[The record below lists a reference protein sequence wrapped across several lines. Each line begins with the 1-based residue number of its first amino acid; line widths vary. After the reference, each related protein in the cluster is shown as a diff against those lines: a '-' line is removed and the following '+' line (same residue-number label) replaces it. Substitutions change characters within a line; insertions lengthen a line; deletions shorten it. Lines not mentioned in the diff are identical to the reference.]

1 MATTK
6 VSKGLIKDGAVTIE
20 KLNNALVVTEA
31 EGIVNNDNDITV
43 PTSAAVKDYVDN
55 SAVTDSN
62 FVFIDVKNETGSTI
76 PLGTGVMAV
85 GTDGNSG
92 HILIA
97 PMIADGSVEAKY
109 FIGVLEEN
117 LDNGQLGRVVTQGE
131 VNQIN
136 TNAFLDGDVLWCD
149 PANPGG
155 FTKTEPFAPNVKIST
170 AIVLNASTNG
180 KIFVRVQGNE
190 GLHELHDVGISSPIN
205 GQALVWDSTLG
216 YWKNAGTV
224 DGSGTANYVPK
235 WIDGDTIGNSIIYD
249 NGTNVGIGSSSFI
262 NANTKLQISNGSSG
276 ASTISSF
283 ADDLVLEGNGNVG
296 ISIVSTNITSSS
308 IYFADNNNP
317 ISGYIKY
324 DHNTD
329 HFAFATNT
337 VEKMRI
343 DSSGNVGI
351 GTSSPAVIGAGNTS
365 LTVAGSAG
373 GGTQVKGSSV
383 TGEIY
388 ASDAAGGVFISSK
401 TNHPVILR
409 TNDAER
415 MRITSNGQV
424 WIDATEDAPATNNST
439 GITFRTGGFA
449 NFSRDSGTVIY
460 VNRKGSDGT
469 VIDVRNDGTNV
480 GSISVSGSATSYNT
494 SSTSGLIGV
503 DSNTL
508 GFKTNSAERMRLQS
522 NGDLHVDGDVI
533 AYSTTI
539 SDQRLKDDVQ
549 TIDNALDK
557 VSNLRGVSYT
567 WNNGKRKGQ
576 KDLGLI
582 AQEVEKVLPELVR
595 EKEMPMI
602 DGGTYKTVD
611 YEKIVGVL
619 IEAVKELTNKVNK
632 LEAK

>member
-76 PLGTGVMAV
+76 PLGTGVMAA

-117 LDNGQLGRVVTQGE
+117 LDNGELGRVVTQGE

-235 WIDGDTIGNSIIYD
+235 WTDGDTIGNSVIYD
-249 NGTNVGIGSSSFI
+249 NGTNVGIGTTSPFTNLTVYGATDSRI
-262 NANTKLQISNGSSG
+262 ALVNSNSGTTASDGFVMILENDSEVNFLNREIGDIKFATSGS
-276 ASTISSF
+276 
-283 ADDLVLEGNGNVG
+283 ERMR
-296 ISIVSTNITSSS
+296 ITS
-308 IYFADNNNP
+308 
-317 ISGYIKY
+317 G
-324 DHNTD
+324 
-329 HFAFATNT
+329 
-337 VEKMRI
+337 
-343 DSSGNVGI
+343 GNVGI
-351 GTSSPAVIGAGNTS
+351 GTSGPSVK
-365 LTVAGSAG
+365 LHVQGS
-373 GGTQVKGSSV
+373 
-383 TGEIY
+383 GEIFRIQSLSATGNPY
-388 ASDAAGGVFISSK
+388 MSFYQSGIRGALMQLINGGLLSIASEYDGIRFMTGTGGIEV
-401 TNHPVILR
+401 
-409 TNDAER
+409 ER
-415 MRITSNGQV
+415 MRIDSAGNVGIGTDSPSSKLQSYVVTSVTIGSAANASLSLASDGAV
-424 WIDATEDAPATNNST
+424 NTHST
-439 GITFRTGGFA
+439 ITFG
-449 NFSRDSGTVIY
+449 
-460 VNRKGSDGT
+460 KQPSDLLGLSES
-469 VIDVRNDGTNV
+469 
-480 GSISVSGSATSYNT
+480 SICSIGSALFY
-494 SSTSGLIGV
+494 
-503 DSNTL
+503 
-508 GFKTNSAERMRLQS
+508 
-522 NGDLHVDGDVI
+522 
-533 AYSTTI
+533 
-539 SDQRLKDDVQ
+539 
-549 TIDNALDK
+549 
-557 VSNLRGVSYT
+557 
-567 WNNGKRKGQ
+567 
-576 KDLGLI
+576 
-582 AQEVEKVLPELVR
+582 
-595 EKEMPMI
+595 
-602 DGGTYKTVD
+602 
-611 YEKIVGVL
+611 
-619 IEAVKELTNKVNK
+619 
-632 LEAK
+632 